1 MPPSFDALVIGGGPA
16 GSTVAL
22 LLARAGW
29 SVAVVEKAS
38 FPRRKVCGEF
48 LSATNLPLLRLLG
61 LAESFFEFAG
71 PDVRRV
77 GLFARDRMVVADMPR
92 FQDGVHGW
100 GRALSREHLDTL
112 LLAKAAAAGAMVW
125 QPWTLVTCERVEGRQ
140 VNDQR
145 PEAHH
150 LCTVV
155 CTKTRHTIE
164 LRARVVIAA
173 HGSWEAGRLPT
184 QPSQRAA
191 RPSDLFGFKAT
202 FLGAQLPVDL
212 MPLLTFPGGYGGMVH
227 TDRGR
232 VSLSCCVRRDRLE
245 ACRRLA
251 RGSSAGEAVVRHMN
265 ASCSPLRDALRDAVL
280 QDDWRSAGPIRPGVR
295 STDRDGLFLAG
306 NAAGEAHPVVAEGIS
321 MAMQSGWLLA
331 NHLVRTQSLAEA
343 RTAYAAEWRRAF
355 APRIYAA
362 SLIAHW
368 AMHPVAVR
376 LALPL
381 LQAFPAMLAEGA
393 RISGKVAALTMD

>member
-1 MPPSFDALVIGGGPA
+1 MRHAFDALVIGGGPA

-22 LLARAGW
+22 RLARAGW
-29 SVAVVEKAS
+29 SVAVVERAT

-48 LSATNLPLLRLLG
+48 LSATNLPLLRHLG
-61 LAESFFEFAG
+61 LAEPFSELAG

-77 GLFARDRMVVADMPR
+77 AVFARDGMVVADMPR
-92 FQDGVHGW
+92 FRDGDHGW
-100 GRALSREHLDTL
+100 GRALGREHLDTL
-112 LLAKAAAAGAMVW
+112 LLAKAAAEGVSVW
-125 QPWTLVTCERVEGRQ
+125 QPWALVSCERVEGRQ
-140 VNDQR
+140 IKDQR
-145 PEAHH
+145 PDAHH

-155 CTKTRHTIE
+155 CAATRQAVGI
-164 LRARVVIAA
+164 RARVVIAA
-173 HGSWEAGRLPT
+173 HGSWESGRLQT
-184 QPSQRAA
+184 QPSPRAA

-202 FLGAQLPVDL
+202 FVDAQLPVDL
-212 MPLLTFPGGYGGMVH
+212 MSLLTFPGGYGGMVH
-227 TDRGR
+227 SDRGR
-232 VSLSCCVRRDRLE
+232 VSLSCCVRRDRLD

-251 RGSSAGEAVVRHMN
+251 RASSAGEAVLEHMK
-265 ASCSPLRDALRDAVL
+265 ASCSPLRDALGGAVL

-295 STDRDGLFLAG
+295 ATSREGLFLTG

-321 MAMQSGWLLA
+321 MAIQSAWLLA
-331 NHLVRTQSLAEA
+331 DHLARTQSLDEV
-343 RTAYAAEWRRAF
+343 RTAYAAEWHRAF

-381 LQAFPAMLAEGA
+381 LQAFPAMLTQGA
-393 RISGKVAALTMD
+393 RNSGKVAGVAAE